1 MSQKRFFVP
10 VISHN
15 IFSSLFESGN
25 NSTSLNSCLPASNV
39 TFLFVFFQSYVCQL
53 SLCPFHLLGESSLP
67 VALLVFGV
75 RSGFRGGLQMP
86 VSLMLVQASWSA
98 VKLRGVS
105 FGTPMRWNETR
116 RSIVGSSCLG
126 WFACC
131 PRLVTERPKSLSRRS
146 GWGYSKLSLKMS
158 ASPPSVEGVWPTDLD
173 YTPIFQVANIG
184 CHQEGHLDL
193 MFPESP
199 IVTWKV
205 LLYEQKTP
213 KPQNPNWFNNL
224 LTNEWELRRRV
235 FF

>member
-1 MSQKRFFVP
+1 MSWQPLAPESGFYFLNAHIFMSQKRFFVP

-53 SLCPFHLLGESSLP
+53 SLCPFRLLGESSLP

-126 WFACC
+126 WVC
-131 PRLVTERPKSLSRRS
+131 LL
-146 GWGYSKLSLKMS
+146 
-158 ASPPSVEGVWPTDLD
+158 SPPGHRKTKKPVQEVW
-173 YTPIFQVANIG
+173 
-184 CHQEGHLDL
+184 
-193 MFPESP
+193 
-199 IVTWKV
+199 
-205 LLYEQKTP
+205 
-213 KPQNPNWFNNL
+213 
-224 LTNEWELRRRV
+224 LRLQ
-235 FF
+235 